1 MYVIFEVWARI
12 SKKVN
17 KVCKVC
23 KVKAGEWGKF
33 QLDNIALFF
42 GRLVQMRNSC
52 VLINQNDVI
61 L

>member
-1 MYVIFEVWARI
+1 MWARI